1 MTTRMMGPSPTV
13 EVATES
19 QPGMSLVAAAMDA
32 VRRAA
37 STRTQR
43 PQDIAEARHVWR
55 PDTRLIRRC
64 WLTLAEAGSAR
75 QALDVARMAADRQ
88 PLAPI
93 QALYRLAELVP
104 QRPDLKPVVMGELRA
119 MHSQLFA
126 PRGVE
131 DPDEEAERLIL
142 AAASAALIDDV
153 ALALAYL
160 ERLDQ
165 HPRAWDRVFPIP
177 KLRNRLA
184 DVVAAAGVHPLT
196 VSLIRHAIRRFGDA
210 GANFVQRV
218 ADNVGQRMAEGQAP
232 PAVSRLLMRCIETVR
247 YATLTTM
254 HSHRVA
260 TAVLARG
267 GLADEVVAHLTT
279 IANIQEARRESGLA
293 LRKNDQSLLRQ
304 VKRPQAN
311 ADIDF
316 QVYTLQEAIRAMP
329 VREITREQRIELS
342 QRLAALGMRS
352 DGWTAAG
359 AASTLIELGALKFAT
374 DVVDHIAPND
384 PTRSEGAIA
393 LVSGL
398 LDVGEVAMAQRE
410 TQKALAW
417 AKSFEGQN
425 AERATI
431 WGLAEVYLAH
441 NMPDQALA
449 LLDER
454 TGSGGFLVRL
464 RGVFQPTALNDDELR
479 DNRLRLQALLQKD
492 PQGAGVDELARRL
505 QTWAPRLL
513 EGEALINF
521 YLDGLAAPLL
531 NAGRMD
537 LAMAL
542 LPQVQA
548 AFSANGGSR
557 HAAHV
562 ERLALLLKEQ
572 IDAGRVDGVS
582 LQVIQN
588 VMRSLWREDAE
599 HGVWQTIHGVEGS
612 LPLLLTLAG
621 PDALV
626 TIAQIAA
633 TEGAGWGA

>member
-1 MTTRMMGPSPTV
+1 MAEGTIEPQVGTT
-13 EVATES
+13 
-19 QPGMSLVAAAMDA
+19 LAADA
-32 VRRAA
+32 LEALRRAA
-37 STRTQR
+37 TARATQ
-43 PQDIAEARHVWR
+43 PETTVEKRHIWR
-55 PDTRLIRRC
+55 PDTWLIRRC
-64 WLTLAEAGSAR
+64 WLTLAEAGAAR
-75 QALDVARMAADRQ
+75 QAADVARLAENRQ

-93 QALYRLAELVP
+93 QALHRLAELVP
-104 QRPDLKPVVMGELRA
+104 QRPDLRPAVIGELRA
-119 MHSQLFA
+119 MRAQLFA
-126 PRGVE
+126 PRIGG
-131 DPDEEAERLIL
+131 DPEEQAERLIL
-142 AAASAALIDDV
+142 AAASAMLIGDG

-165 HPRAWDRVFPIP
+165 HPRAWDQVFPNP

-184 DVVAAAGVHPLT
+184 ETVAGVGAHPLT

-210 GANFVQRV
+210 GANFLQRV
-218 ADNVGQRMAEGQAP
+218 ADEVGQRMAEDQAP
-232 PAVSRLLMRCIETVR
+232 PAVAKLLLRCIETVR
-247 YATLTTM
+247 YATLITM

-260 TAVLARG
+260 TAILARG
-267 GLADEVVAHLTT
+267 GLADEVMAHLTT

-293 LRKNDQSLLRQ
+293 LRRNDQALLRQ

-329 VREITREQRIELS
+329 VRQITREQRIELS
-342 QRLAALGMRS
+342 RQLAALGMGS

-398 LDVGEVAMAQRE
+398 LDAGEAAMAARE
-410 TQKALAW
+410 SQKALAW
-417 AKSFEGQN
+417 AKSFQGQN

-454 TGSGGFLVRL
+454 TGASGLFTWL
-464 RGVFQPTALNDDELR
+464 RGIFQSTALNDDELR

-492 PQGAGVDELARRL
+492 PQGADVDGLADQLR
-505 QTWAPRLL
+505 TWAPRLL
-513 EGEALINF
+513 EGEALIGF
-521 YLDGLAAPLL
+521 YLDGLVDPLL
-531 NAGRMD
+531 KAGRMD
-537 LAMAL
+537 LVTVL

-548 AFSANGGSR
+548 ALSANGGSK

-562 ERLALLLKEQ
+562 DRLATLLTDQ
-572 IDAGRVDGVS
+572 IHAGRIDS
-582 LQVIQN
+582 AFLQAIQAA
-588 VMRSLWREDAE
+588 MRALWREDA
-599 HGVWQTIHGVEGS
+599 GYGLWQTVHGIGGS
-612 LPLLLTLAG
+612 LPLLLALEG
-621 PDALV
+621 PDALA
-626 TIAQIAA
+626 TIARTAEM
-633 TEGAGWGA
+633 EGVGWGA

>member
-1 MTTRMMGPSPTV
+1 MAEAAIESPFETPL
-13 EVATES
+13 AT
-19 QPGMSLVAAAMDA
+19 DA
-32 VRRAA
+32 VEALRRAA
-37 STRTQR
+37 TARATQ
-43 PQDIAEARHVWR
+43 PHAVVEERHVWR

-64 WLTLAEAGSAR
+64 WLILAEAGAAT
-75 QALDVARMAADRQ
+75 QALDVARLAADRQ

-93 QALYRLAELVP
+93 QALHKLAGLVP
-104 QRPDLKPVVMGELRA
+104 QRPDLRPAVTGELRA
-119 MHSQLFA
+119 MRAQLFA
-126 PRGVE
+126 PRTGG
-131 DPDEEAERLIL
+131 DPDEQAERLIL
-142 AAASAALIDDV
+142 AAASAALVGDATF
-153 ALALAYL
+153 ALACL

-165 HPRAWDRVFPIP
+165 HPRAWDRVFPTP

-184 DVVAAAGVHPLT
+184 ETVAGVGVHPLT

-210 GANFVQRV
+210 GANFLQRV
-218 ADNVGQRMAEGQAP
+218 ADGVGQRMAEDQAP
-232 PAVSRLLMRCIETVR
+232 PAVARLLLRCIETVR
-247 YATLTTM
+247 YATLITM

-260 TAVLARG
+260 TAILARG

-293 LRKNDQSLLRQ
+293 LRKNDQALLRQ

-329 VREITREQRIELS
+329 VRQITREQRIELS
-342 QRLAALGMRS
+342 RRLAALGMGS

-398 LDVGEVAMAQRE
+398 LDAGEIAMAARE
-410 TQKALAW
+410 TQKALVW

-441 NMPDQALA
+441 GMPDQALA
-449 LLDER
+449 LLEER
-454 TGSGGFLVRL
+454 TGGGGLFTRL
-464 RGVFQPTALNDDELR
+464 RDLFQPAALNDDKLR

-492 PQGAGVDELARRL
+492 PRGAGVDELAEKLRV
-505 QTWAPRLL
+505 WAPRLL
-513 EGEALINF
+513 EGEALIGF
-521 YLDGLAAPLL
+521 HLDGLLDPLL

-537 LAMAL
+537 LVTAL
-542 LPQVQA
+542 LPQMQA
-548 AFSANGGSR
+548 ALSANGGSK

-562 ERLALLLKEQ
+562 ERLATLLTDQ
-572 IDAGRVDGVS
+572 IYAGRIDS
-582 LQVIQN
+582 AFLQAIQSA
-588 VMRSLWREDAE
+588 MRALWREDAN
-599 HGVWQTIHGVEGS
+599 HGLWQTVHGIGGS
-612 LPLLLTLAG
+612 LPLLLALEG

-626 TIAQIAA
+626 AIARTAE

>member
-1 MTTRMMGPSPTV
+1 MAEAAIESPF
-13 EVATES
+13 EMPLAT
-19 QPGMSLVAAAMDA
+19 DA
-32 VRRAA
+32 VEALRRAA
-37 STRTQR
+37 TARAAQ
-43 PQDIAEARHVWR
+43 PHAVVEERHVWQ
-55 PDTRLIRRC
+55 PDTRLIHRC
-64 WLTLAEAGSAR
+64 WLILAEAGAAT
-75 QALDVARMAADRQ
+75 QALDVARLAADRQ

-93 QALYRLAELVP
+93 QALHKLAGLVP
-104 QRPDLKPVVMGELRA
+104 QRPDLRPAVTGELRA
-119 MHSQLFA
+119 MRAQLFA
-126 PRGVE
+126 PRTGG
-131 DPDEEAERLIL
+131 DPDEQAERLIL
-142 AAASAALIDDV
+142 AAASAALVGDATF
-153 ALALAYL
+153 ALACL

-165 HPRAWDRVFPIP
+165 HPRAWVRVFPIP
-177 KLRNRLA
+177 NLRNRLA
-184 DVVAAAGVHPLT
+184 ETVAGVGVHPLT

-210 GANFVQRV
+210 GANFLQRV
-218 ADNVGQRMAEGQAP
+218 ADGVGQRMAEDQAP
-232 PAVSRLLMRCIETVR
+232 PAVARLLLRCIETVR
-247 YATLTTM
+247 YATLITM

-260 TAVLARG
+260 TAILARG

-293 LRKNDQSLLRQ
+293 LRKNDQALLRQ

-329 VREITREQRIELS
+329 VRQITREQRIELS
-342 QRLAALGMRS
+342 RRLAALGMGS

-398 LDVGEVAMAQRE
+398 LDAGEIAMAARE
-410 TQKALAW
+410 TQKALVW

-441 NMPDQALA
+441 GMPDQALA
-449 LLDER
+449 LLEER
-454 TGSGGFLVRL
+454 TGGGGLFTRL
-464 RGVFQPTALNDDELR
+464 RDLFQPAALNDDKLR

-492 PQGAGVDELARRL
+492 PRGAGVDELAEKLRV
-505 QTWAPRLL
+505 WAPRLL
-513 EGEALINF
+513 EGEALIGF
-521 YLDGLAAPLL
+521 HLDGLLDPLL

-537 LAMAL
+537 LVTAL

-548 AFSANGGSR
+548 ALSANGGSK

-562 ERLALLLKEQ
+562 ERLATLLTNQ
-572 IDAGRVDGVS
+572 IYAGRIDS
-582 LQVIQN
+582 AFLQAIQSA
-588 VMRSLWREDAE
+588 MRALWREDAS
-599 HGVWQTIHGVEGS
+599 HGLWQTVHGIGGS
-612 LPLLLTLAG
+612 LPLLLALEG

-626 TIAQIAA
+626 TIARTAE

>member
-1 MTTRMMGPSPTV
+1 MAEAASEPQAG
-13 EVATES
+13 AT
-19 QPGMSLVAAAMDA
+19 LAADAMDA
-32 VRRAA
+32 LRQAATARA
-37 STRTQR
+37 TQ
-43 PQDIAEARHVWR
+43 PEATVEERHVWR

-64 WLTLAEAGSAR
+64 WLTLAEAGAAT
-75 QALDVARMAADRQ
+75 QALDVARLAVDRQ

-93 QALYRLAELVP
+93 QALHRLAELVP
-104 QRPDLKPVVMGELRA
+104 QRPDLRPAVTGELRA
-119 MHSQLFA
+119 MRAQIFA
-126 PRGVE
+126 PRTDG
-131 DPDEEAERLIL
+131 DPDEQAERLIL
-142 AAASAALIDDV
+142 AATSAALIGDV
-153 ALALAYL
+153 TFALACL

-165 HPRAWDRVFPIP
+165 HPRAWDRVFPNP

-184 DVVAAAGVHPLT
+184 ETVASAGAHPLT

-210 GANFVQRV
+210 GANFLQRV
-218 ADNVGQRMAEGQAP
+218 ADGVGRRMAEDQAP
-232 PAVSRLLMRCIETVR
+232 PAVAKLLLRCIETVR
-247 YATLTTM
+247 YATLITM

-267 GLADEVVAHLTT
+267 GLADEVAAHLTT

-293 LRKNDQSLLRQ
+293 LRKNDQALLRQ

-316 QVYTLQEAIRAMP
+316 QVYTLQEAIHAMP
-329 VREITREQRIELS
+329 VRQISREQRIELS

-398 LDVGEVAMAQRE
+398 LDAGETAMATLE
-410 TQKALAW
+410 AQKALAW

-425 AERATI
+425 AERATV
-431 WGLAEVYLAH
+431 WGLAEVYLDH
-441 NMPDQALA
+441 HMPDQALA
-449 LLDER
+449 LLDAR
-454 TGSGGFLVRL
+454 SGEGGLFTRL
-464 RGVFQPTALNDDELR
+464 RGIFQPTALNDDELR

-492 PQGAGVDELARRL
+492 PQGARVDELADQLR
-505 QTWAPRLL
+505 TWAPRLL
-513 EGEALINF
+513 EGEALIGF
-521 YLDGLAAPLL
+521 YLDGLVDPLL
-531 NAGRMD
+531 KAGRID
-537 LAMAL
+537 LVAAL

-548 AFSANGGSR
+548 TLSTNGGSK

-562 ERLALLLKEQ
+562 ERLATLLTDQ
-572 IDAGRVDGVS
+572 IYAGRIDS
-582 LQVIQN
+582 AFLQATQAAI
-588 VMRSLWREDAE
+588 RCLWREDAD
-599 HGVWQTIHGVEGS
+599 HGVWQTVHGVEGS
-612 LPLLLTLAG
+612 LPLILALEG

-626 TIAQIAA
+626 AIAQTAEA
-633 TEGAGWGA
+633 EGAGWGT